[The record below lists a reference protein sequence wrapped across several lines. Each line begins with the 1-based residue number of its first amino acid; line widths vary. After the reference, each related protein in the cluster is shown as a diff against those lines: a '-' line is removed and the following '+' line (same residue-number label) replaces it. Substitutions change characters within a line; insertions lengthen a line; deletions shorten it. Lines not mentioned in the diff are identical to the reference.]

1 MCTLNNLAFSF
12 LRGTISPPPTLVAL
26 TYNHSVKRILWA
38 IEWCARW
45 LSRWSGWRDGV
56 TWVYSGEFFWKS
68 WILVQLHMSP
78 KKYTSWTTLLMKQLN
93 LPPLP
98 TLTLYHRHTQPG
110 SCLLTDV
117 SEAAEHDDDLC
128 CAGRGCR
135 GGRGVKDWRSWAIS
149 VVHRCWKCYCT
160 ATHVCQT
167 LCVLWII

>member
-1 MCTLNNLAFSF
+1 MLVGLVDGLGGEME
-12 LRGTISPPPTLVAL
+12 LRGFTVANFFENPEFL
-26 TYNHSVKRILWA
+26 
-38 IEWCARW
+38 
-45 LSRWSGWRDGV
+45 
-56 TWVYSGEFFWKS
+56 YSYTC
-68 WILVQLHMSP
+68 LP

-135 GGRGVKDWRSWAIS
+135 GGRGVKDWRS
-149 VVHRCWKCYCT
+149 
-160 ATHVCQT
+160 
-167 LCVLWII
+167 

>member
-1 MCTLNNLAFSF
+1 
-12 LRGTISPPPTLVAL
+12 
-26 TYNHSVKRILWA
+26 
-38 IEWCARW
+38 
-45 LSRWSGWRDGV
+45 
-56 TWVYSGEFFWKS
+56 
-68 WILVQLHMSP
+68 MSP

-149 VVHRCWKCYCT
+149 VVHRFWKCYCT
-160 ATHVCQT
+160 ATDSMCT
-167 LCVLWII
+167 LNNLAFSFLRGTISPPPTLVALTYNHSVKRILWAIEWCARWLSRWSGWRDGVTWVYSGEFFWKSWILVQLHMSPQEVH